1 MPITNI
7 FAISNAVLVAIMP
20 QVSDFSKKLDLPL
33 PQPIPLNQVISFRRV
48 HTRDSLLCNVTITN
62 VSNRFRFS
70 YGNGCVFDFKM
81 DHIPFLDDDPAN
93 DWKSYAFGKDNMTTN
108 DAINLA
114 RNSIKKLGLDP
125 KDFHADMPPTLFQG
139 DYYLKDGNHVPF
151 AKILWQSPD
160 AKNLE
165 EQQNGYYLE
174 FFINMNK
181 KTLIGAT
188 IVTRKIWGEEPKI
201 ASDPQIQGK
210 WSVRTNAPAASVPQ

>member
-1 MPITNI
+1 MPLTHIT
-7 FAISNAVLVAIMP
+7 AALSNAVLIAIMP
-20 QVSDFSKKLDLPL
+20 QVSDFAKKLDLPL
-33 PQPIPLNQVISFRRV
+33 SQPITLNQVIDFRKAPRK
-48 HTRDSLLCNVTITN
+48 DSLMCSVTVTN
-62 VSNRFRFS
+62 ESNKFLFA
-70 YGNGCVFDFKM
+70 YANGCVYDFKM

-114 RNSIKKLGLDP
+114 RDSIRKLGLDP
-125 KDFHADMPPTLFQG
+125 KDFHADLPPTSFEGSIDLN
-139 DYYLKDGNHVPF
+139 DGNHVPF

-165 EQQNGYYLE
+165 EQQKSYFLE

-188 IVTRKIWGEEPKI
+188 IITRKIWGEEPKI
-201 ASDPQIQGK
+201 EEPQIQGK
-210 WSVRTNAPAASVPQ
+210 WYVRTNAPIHLN